1 MSVHSGITDAP
12 LAVKTSRDPIS
23 APALEDMLYFLTGRH
38 VKVGWRQTC
47 IHVDYTAHQLMWHSI
62 SFIQSSPI

>member
-38 VKVGWRQTC
+38 VKVGWRQTW
-47 IHVDYTAHQLMWHSI
+47 IHVDYTKKSTNVP
-62 SFIQSSPI
+62 F